1 MKSPLSAVD
10 IGIKATAAQP
20 DTSAV
25 STEVTSWLKEMAAAR
40 KREKKFRTA
49 GARIVS
55 IYEAGETDHTP
66 FNILYSNTETMMPA
80 LYNST
85 PTPVVQRRF
94 KDEDAMG
101 LATSRIGERVLKY
114 LIDDGNAEY
123 TSFDDLMKSAVLEAL
138 LPGRGVTRFKYDAT
152 FEKAEAIAEAEAVE
166 GEDSEEV
173 EGEALETEP
182 AVETVQYETVC
193 GEEVPWD
200 RFLHGSA
207 KKWKDVPWVAFEHFM
222 TREELEESFGGIGA
236 KVPVTE
242 MVSND
247 QTQST
252 RDNDESDTNASA
264 VGTDGT
270 KVAQVFEIWDKV
282 SRKILFVS
290 PQWKEAPLKKVDD
303 PLKLQGFYPCPRP
316 LTFLMKVSTLTP
328 VALYSLYETQAK
340 ELNIITTRINKITAA
355 LKVRGMYDTTVEGI
369 DKVLKA
375 DDNTLVPV
383 ENVAALVAQG
393 NALEKAIFLMPIE
406 KLVTVLQQLY
416 TQREQVKTI
425 IYELTGVADI
435 MRGSSAASETLGAQE
450 LKNQWGTLR
459 LKKTQKEVM
468 RYARDCLRIIAEIAT
483 AKLSLET
490 VKSMTGLKY
499 PTAEEKARAQQDAQQ
514 LQAQAQQMAMQ
525 AQQTGQ
531 PPAPPPPPP
540 PGMQEALE
548 LPTWEELL
556 GILKDD
562 TQRNY
567 RIDIETNSTVDA
579 EATEDKKDIAELL
592 NAISQFLNGVGPLV
606 QDGTMPFD
614 VAQGML
620 LAVVRRYRFGPEL
633 EDQLRKMKP
642 PEKGGNPEEL
652 KKQQAEL
659 EKRGAEVEK
668 QEKALEQRIAA
679 ETMKFQQAQA
689 DLKLA
694 QQELDSNKKFAMR
707 EVEMNKEFAKRELEL
722 QSQISEAQLDVKRE
736 SSEQKLALKA
746 SMQGEDIRRKAQDI
760 DKKGKEVAQREQQV
774 DPKTI
779 ASAISEPLLQGLTML
794 AEKLSEGIVQ
804 AAKVQKT
811 AKKQADGSWTTVTN

>member
-1 MKSPLSAVD
+1 MKPSLTAAD

-20 DTSAV
+20 DTAAASI
-25 STEVTSWLKEMAAAR
+25 EVTSWLKEMTAAR
-40 KREKKFRTA
+40 KREKKFRTT
-49 GARIVS
+49 GAKIVS
-55 IYEAGETDHTP
+55 IYEAGENDTTP

-94 KDEDAMG
+94 KDEDLLGA
-101 LATSRIGERVLKY
+101 AASKIGERVLKY

-138 LPGRGVTRFKYDAT
+138 LPGRGLTRFKYDAT
-152 FEKAEAIAEAEAVE
+152 FEKAEAIKSAEGVE
-166 GEDSEEV
+166 PEDAEEV
-173 EGEALETEP
+173 AGEKPEVEP
-182 AVETVQYETVC
+182 PAETVQYETVC

-222 TREELEESFGGIGA
+222 TREELVESFGEVGA
-236 KVPVTE
+236 RVPITE
-242 MVSND
+242 LVAND
-247 QTQST
+247 QERSV
-252 RDNDESDTNASA
+252 RDSSETDEHASA
-264 VGTDGT
+264 TGTDGT

-290 PQWKEAPLKKVDD
+290 PQWKEAPLKSVDD

-340 ELNIITTRINKITAA
+340 ELNVITTRIMKIVAA
-355 LKVRGMYDTTVEGI
+355 LKVRGMYDSTVEGL
-369 DKVLKA
+369 DALLKA
-375 DDNTLVPV
+375 DDNVLVPV
-383 ENVAALVAQG
+383 ENVAALLAQG

-416 TQREQVKTI
+416 MQREQVKTV

-468 RYARDCLRIIAEIAT
+468 RYARDCLRIIAEIAVS
-483 AKLSLET
+483 KLSLDT

-499 PTAEEKARAQQDAQQ
+499 PMAADKQQAQMQ
-514 LQAQAQQMAMQ
+514 LQQMQMQ
-525 AQQTGQ
+525 AQQTQQ
-531 PPAPPPPPP
+531 PPAPPPPELVE
-540 PGMQEALE
+540 MME
-548 LPTWEELL
+548 LPTWEELVGAL
-556 GILKDD
+556 QND
-562 TQRNY
+562 TQRSY

-592 NAISQFLNGVGPLV
+592 NAISQFLNGVGPMV

-642 PEKGGNPEEL
+642 PQKGGNPEEL
-652 KKQQAEL
+652 KQQQAEL
-659 EKRGAEVEK
+659 EKRGQEVLK
-668 QEKALEQRIAA
+668 QEQDLQQRINE
-679 ETMKFQQAQA
+679 ETLKNQQVQSE
-689 DLKLA
+689 LKLA
-694 QQELDSNKKFAMR
+694 DKELQFNKKFAMR
-707 EVEMNKEFAKRELEL
+707 EVEMAKQYAEKELEL
-722 QSQISEAQLDVKRE
+722 KRQLQEAQIEIKQE
-736 SSEQKLALKA
+736 SSEQKLALKT
-746 SMQGEDIRRKAQDI
+746 SMQNEDVRRKAQDV
-760 DKKGKEVAQREQQV
+760 DKKGKEVADREKQV
-774 DPKTI
+774 TPEALAT
-779 ASAISEPLLQGLTML
+779 AISEPLLKGLTML
-794 AEKLSEGIVQ
+794 GEKLSEGLVQ
-804 AAKVQKT
+804 AIKSQK
-811 AKKQADGSWTTVTN
+811 A